1 MKFLFF
7 LFFAPVVFGGSLQ
20 FDLKRRSKSLNRR
33 QDDDVSLVP
42 KPENNEY
49 CIELGFGSEKEKV
62 QVIVDTGSSDLWVP
76 ISNATCN
83 TGTSSESADCPKLR
97 YKWYKSTTLK
107 MSSLPFY
114 VQYGDNSSAEG
125 LFCQDT
131 VWIGDTGINNT
142 TFGLG
147 AIVDSVGTMGLGFPQ
162 LEGSILAFNESSYP
176 NFPQKL
182 KMDGTIDRVIY
193 SIVLNKDSSKSS
205 LLFGAVD
212 HEKYSGELLTIPMM
226 TEEEYEKYMAISID
240 SIALASD
247 KINQTLALETNVIL
261 DTGSTVSTFSNS
273 VMQELAESLGGE
285 VKDGQY
291 YVDKTLADKSKLR
304 FTFNNLT
311 IETEVYIQD
320 AGDGEYVLQYFNQP
334 DDSIPANVL
343 GQDVLTRIY
352 AVYDLDGLEISI
364 APQSGS
370 TKSNIEV
377 VGADGEFN
385 KASSNI
391 SETNDSSAT
400 TEGSYSSATSQT
412 SGSSETSDSSQ
423 KSDASSIK
431 NISVYLLALSL
442 LISICFG

>member
-7 LFFAPVVFGGSLQ
+7 LTFATVVFGGSLQ
-20 FDLKRRSKSLNRR
+20 FDLKRRSKSLNKR
-33 QDDDVSLVP
+33 QDDDISLVP
-42 KPENNEY
+42 KPEDNEY

-76 ISNATCN
+76 VSNATCN
-83 TGTSSESADCPKLR
+83 TGTSSEAADCPKLR
-97 YKWYKSTTLK
+97 YQWYKSTTLK
-107 MSSLPFY
+107 MSSMPFY

-131 VWIGDTGINNT
+131 VWIGDTAINNT

-147 AIVDSVGTMGLGFPQ
+147 AIVDSVGTMGLGLPQ
-162 LEGSILAFNESSYP
+162 MEGSILEFNESAYP

-182 KMDGTIDRVIY
+182 KMDGVIDRVLY
-193 SIVLNKDSSKSS
+193 SIMLNEDSSKSS

-212 HEKYSGELLTIPMM
+212 HEKYSGELLTIPIM
-226 TEEEYEKYMAISID
+226 TEEEYEDYMAISID
-240 SIALASD
+240 YIALAND

-291 YVDKTLADKSKLR
+291 YVDKSLADQSKLR

-311 IETEVYIQD
+311 IETEVLF
-320 AGDGEYVLQYFNQP
+320 AEVSEGEYALQYFNQP
-334 DDSIPANVL
+334 DDSIPAVIL
-343 GQDVLTRIY
+343 GQDVLTKIY
-352 AVYDLDGLEISI
+352 AVFDLDGHEISI

-377 VGADGEFN
+377 VGADGEFS
-385 KASSNI
+385 KGSS
-391 SETNDSSAT
+391 DSSAT
-400 TEGSYSSATSQT
+400 SEGSQ
-412 SGSSETSDSSQ
+412 TSDSSQ
-423 KSDASSIK
+423 KSDASSVR
-431 NISVYLLALSL
+431 NISVYLLVLSL
-442 LISICFG
+442 LISIRFG